1 MFFSSETITTIDN
14 ILENATNEGRQSLFE
29 YEIYEIL
36 KAIGVDVPKYIF
48 IEDPQKVFPETLNEF
63 GNQLVLKV
71 ISPNISHKQLVGGVK
86 KATNGDY
93 QYIQYLL
100 TRMKEEVLSNF
111 GYNDQP
117 KISGYLIIEYIEHTQ
132 ALGSEILLGFKED
145 QAFGPVLTLSK
156 GGDDAEFFAKYF
168 SPANLYIPPFED
180 DAALKML
187 QNLKIKHKYQ
197 QIGKPEYLELMSK
210 TASLISKLAYTYS
223 FVAPQQPRFTFKS
236 FEVNPF
242 VFTIDNRFVAIDGFA
257 EFKPVSDA
265 DLTVTVPQVNT
276 NKIDK
281 FFNPKGIAIVG
292 VSSEPNKLNIGKEIA
307 DSILETNRKDI
318 YFVNPKGGEIEF
330 KGKTY
335 PLYQKLEHIPENID
349 LVIYAAPSY
358 HTIDFTF
365 ELRPQMLDALI
376 ITSGIPPEFKYQDF
390 VKRLKT
396 LMPPDV
402 RVIGPNCM
410 GVFFAPDN
418 INVGLNTLFIEDQRL
433 NIKYLPASNTVLL
446 TQSGALAVT
455 AIDKLQNTGIFKAI
469 VSFGNTLDVNI
480 SDLLAYFAKESSIEV
495 ISLYLEGLE
504 VGEGR
509 LFFQTAAS
517 VDKPIILYKAGRTE
531 ASARATASH
540 PGSTAGNYDVFKAA
554 CQQAGIILANNIEE
568 YYDLTKTFALLAK
581 KRPLG
586 VRIAGVVN
594 AGFESIVSTDELEN
608 LEQAQLRPETLEKLK
623 KINSHGLVDT
633 GSPFFD
639 ITPMADD
646 QTYADSVEAIL
657 DDEGVDCVL
666 VAIVPHAASLKT
678 SAENCYDANS
688 IANRLVTLS
697 KQYDKPIVISVN
709 AGRYY
714 QAFVSILEENR
725 LPVYNDIRSA
735 IKSLEAFVAYKA

>member
-1 MFFSSETITTIDN
+1 MFFNSETITTIDN
-14 ILENATNEGRQSLFE
+14 ILENATNEGRQSLYE
-29 YEIYEIL
+29 YEVYEIL

-48 IEDPQKVFPETLNEF
+48 IEDPQKVLPETLNEF
-63 GNQLVLKV
+63 GNQLILKV
-71 ISPNISHKQLVGGVK
+71 ISPNISRKQSVGGVK

-100 TRMKEEVLSNF
+100 NRMKEEVLSNF

-117 KISGYLIIEYIEHTQ
+117 KIRGYLIVEYIEHTQ
-132 ALGSEILLGFKED
+132 ALGSEILLGFKD
-145 QAFGPVLTLSK
+145 DPAFGPVLTLSK

-168 SPANLYIPPFED
+168 SPANLYIPPFEAD
-180 DAALKML
+180 VAHKML

-197 QIGKPEYLELMSK
+197 QMGKLEYLELMSK

-223 FVAPQQPRFTFKS
+223 FIASQQPRYTFKS

-242 VFTIDNRFVAIDGFA
+242 AFSSDSRFVAISGAA
-257 EFKPVSDA
+257 EFKPVNDA
-265 DLTVTVPQVNT
+265 DLTVAVPQVNT

-281 FFNPKGIAIVG
+281 FFHPKGIAIVG
-292 VSSEPNKLNIGKEIA
+292 ISSSEPNKLNIGKEIA
-307 DSILETNRKDI
+307 DSLLEMNRNDI
-318 YFVNPKGGEIEF
+318 YFVNPKGGEIEI
-330 KGKTY
+330 KGKIY

-358 HTIDFTF
+358 QTIDFTF

-402 RVIGPNCM
+402 RVIGPNCK

-418 INVGLNTLFIEDQRL
+418 SNSGLNTLFIEDQRL
-433 NIKYLPASNTVLL
+433 HIKYLPVSNTALL

-455 AIDKLQNTGIFKAI
+455 AIDKLQNTRIIKAI
-469 VSFGNTLDVNI
+469 VSFGNKLDVNI
-480 SDLLAYFAKESSIEV
+480 SDLLAYFAKVSSIDV
-495 ISLYLEGLE
+495 ISLYLESLDP
-504 VGEGR
+504 GEGR
-509 LFFQTAAS
+509 LFFQTATS
-517 VDKPIILYKAGRTE
+517 INKPIILYTGRTE
-531 ASARATASH
+531 TSVSAASH
-540 PGSTAGNYDVFKAA
+540 PGSMIGNSDVFKAA

-594 AGFESIVSTDELEN
+594 AGFESIVRNDELEN
-608 LEQAQLRPETLEKLK
+608 LQQAQLSPETMEKLK
-623 KINSHGLVDT
+623 KINNHDLVTTD
-633 GSPFFD
+633 SPFFD

-657 DDEGVDCVL
+657 EDEGVDCVL

-678 SAENCYDANS
+678 AAENCYDANS
-688 IANRLVTLS
+688 IANKLVALS

-714 QAFVSILEENR
+714 QSFVSILEENR